1 MKRILT
7 IAIALLAITGST
19 WAQKAMTPPHVM
31 VVPDMIYCKA
41 HGYVSSNGGMECPDY
56 GKAMTDDPTLHSVLV
71 QVAQLI
77 SDRNPDMRALSNWFI
92 SAPIATWAT

>member
-7 IAIALLAITGST
+7 IVIVLLARIGSV

-41 HGYVSSNGGMECPDY
+41 HGFTQQFNDNGASVTVPDY
-56 GKAMTDDPTLHSVLV
+56 EKALSEDPTLHSVLI
-71 QVAQLI
+71 QVAQL
-77 SDRNPDMRALSNWFI
+77 
-92 SAPIATWAT
+92 

>member
-41 HGYVSSNGGMECPDY
+41 HGFINQSNNNGVTETCPDY
-56 GKAMTDDPTLHSVLV
+56 EKAMSEDPTLHSVLI

-77 SDRNPDMRALSNWFI
+77 SDRNPDIVIVDLFMNRI
-92 SAPIATWAT
+92 S